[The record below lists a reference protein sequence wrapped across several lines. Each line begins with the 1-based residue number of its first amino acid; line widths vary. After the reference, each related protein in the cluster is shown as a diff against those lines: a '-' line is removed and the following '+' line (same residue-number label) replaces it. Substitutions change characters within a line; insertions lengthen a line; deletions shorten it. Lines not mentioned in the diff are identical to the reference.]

1 MKILSS
7 IIAFITYGIVP
18 SAIIY
23 FIKQDFLFLNLKYDI
38 IVFLVLATFI
48 SVFLFLLNN
57 FKVKKLKYI
66 SLFLFFAISII
77 YIFYW
82 IINGSVTLNVEFI
95 KITVDYSLI
104 AALFLIPTFLKF
116 FLFISRN
123 KGSELSMDMYG
134 IHT

>member
-18 SAIIY
+18 STIIY
-23 FIKQDFLFLNLKYDI
+23 FIKQDFPFLNLKYDI

-66 SLFLFFAISII
+66 SFFLFFAISIV

-82 IINGSVTLNVEFI
+82 IINGSVSLNVEFI

-104 AALFLIPTFLKF
+104 ATLFLIPTFLKF
-116 FLFISRN
+116 FYSFLEIR
-123 KGSELSMDMYG
+123 KEKL
-134 IHT
+134 

>member
-18 SAIIY
+18 STIIY
-23 FIKQDFLFLNLKYDI
+23 FIKQDFPFLNLKYDI
-38 IVFLVLATFI
+38 IVFLVLAIFI

-57 FKVKKLKYI
+57 FKVKRLKYI
-66 SLFLFFAISII
+66 SFFLFFAISIV

-82 IINGSVTLNVEFI
+82 IINGSVSLNVEFI

-104 AALFLIPTFLKF
+104 ATLFLIPTFLKF
-116 FLFISRN
+116 FYSFLEIRVLN
-123 KGSELSMDMYG
+123 
-134 IHT
+134 

>member
-18 SAIIY
+18 STIIY
-23 FIKQDFLFLNLKYDI
+23 FIKQDFPFLNLKYDI

-116 FLFISRN
+116 FYSFLEIRVLN
-123 KGSELSMDMYG
+123 
-134 IHT
+134 